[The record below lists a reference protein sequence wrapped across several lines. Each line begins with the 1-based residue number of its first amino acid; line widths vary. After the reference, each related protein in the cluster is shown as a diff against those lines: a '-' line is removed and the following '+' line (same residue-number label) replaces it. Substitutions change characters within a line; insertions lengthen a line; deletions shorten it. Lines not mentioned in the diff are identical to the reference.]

1 MGPSGKWQANGLR
14 LFLVWVIDGLRFQ
27 LKFLFSMYQTLVLI
41 LTRIALR
48 FIWCSEYFW
57 FDLVFIKKLIKLN
70 IVFLKKPNRT
80 ETDRLNRFRFGFGF
94 LGQKFVQ
101 TGLARFFRFGLVL
114 ARFFPVWLSFFSVW
128 LGFFSAWVW
137 FGFFSL
143 RLIKPKSN
151 RTSRFFKILI
161 GLIGFFFTVRFFS
174 YFFLVFSV

>member
-27 LKFLFSMYQTLVLI
+27 LKFLFSMYQTLVLN

-48 FIWCSEYFW
+48 FIRCSEYFW

-114 ARFFPVWLSFFSVW
+114 ARFCSVFSGLTQFFFGLS
-128 LGFFSAWVW
+128 W
-137 FGFFSL
+137 FFFSL
-143 RLIKPKSN
+143 
-151 RTSRFFKILI
+151 
-161 GLIGFFFTVRFFS
+161 GLVRFFQFQTYKTVIKPNQS
-174 YFFLVFSV
+174 VFFKF